1 MSTDAIVLTADR
13 THALSLAARTRRQ
26 PLFWIAL
33 VCAAIVHA
41 AFIVGL
47 ARTSPHTV
55 GDPSGNANAIDVE
68 LVDAS
73 ELQASG
79 FAAKPGEPS
88 PAPAAHPVE
97 PPQPEAAKPAEA
109 TPEEAKPEEAKP
121 PAKAAPE
128 LKTTIAPQSEEP
140 QVTALPEPAAGPEPS
155 KSVTKKEST
164 TKAEPKPESKPETK
178 TTPEAKRQPKTAK
191 SKQLDLSVP
200 WNLAMQGAAG
210 MDATASSATRP
221 AGITRSGENDR
232 FGRDV
237 IRALKKTMPPSY
249 GTRGRVTVRIVLNQR
264 GNIEELRLVQS
275 AGNHDLD
282 GDVLFSAR
290 EAVYPFPP
298 KHSSPAD
305 RTFLVTYVYR

>member
-1 MSTDAIVLTADR
+1 MSTEAIVLTVDR

-47 ARTSPHTV
+47 ARTSPRTV
-55 GDPSGNANAIDVE
+55 GDPNGNANAIDVE

-73 ELQASG
+73 ELQSSG
-79 FAAKPGEPS
+79 FAAKSGQPPPT
-88 PAPAAHPVE
+88 PATRPVE
-97 PPQPEAAKPAEA
+97 PQQPEAAKPEEA
-109 TPEEAKPEEAKP
+109 TPPAKP
-121 PAKAAPE
+121 PE
-128 LKTTIAPQSEEP
+128 LKSTIAPQAEEP

-155 KSVTKKEST
+155 KSVTKKENV
-164 TKAEPKPESKPETK
+164 KAEPKPEAKPETK
-178 TTPEAKRQPKTAK
+178 ANPQSKPQPKTAK
-191 SKQLDLSVP
+191 PKPLDLSVP
-200 WNLAMQGAAG
+200 SNLALQSPGADDGPSA
-210 MDATASSATRP
+210 ATRP
-221 AGITRSGENDR
+221 PGITRSGENDR

-249 GTRGRVTVRIVLNQR
+249 GTRGRVTIRIVLNQR
-264 GNIEELRLVQS
+264 GNIEELRMVQS
-275 AGNHDLD
+275 AGNRDLD

-298 KHSSPAD
+298 KNASVAD